1 MAPNSGKE
9 RRAGGPAKTAPTAA
23 QKKSPGLRNWVRIVG
38 GEWRGRRIR
47 FPTSATLRPTP
58 DRVRETLFNWLQQ
71 SISGARCIDLFA
83 GSAALGLE
91 ALSRGAREALFV
103 ENDARVA
110 AGIRDSLVELKATR
124 GRVLERDAFAM
135 LAGAGEP
142 FDIAFVDPPFARGGL
157 SELCKLLEA
166 QGWLAKDAFIYLE
179 QSARAEAVRLPD
191 GWVLWRETKAGEV
204 LGMLA
209 RRRAPS
215 TERDDERMG
224 AT

>member
-1 MAPNSGKE
+1 M
-9 RRAGGPAKTAPTAA
+9 
-23 QKKSPGLRNWVRIVG
+23 
-38 GEWRGRRIR
+38 
-47 FPTSATLRPTP
+47 LRPTP
-58 DRVRETLFNWLQQ
+58 DRVRETLFNWLQ
-71 SISGARCIDLFA
+71 SGISGARCIDLFA

-91 ALSRGAREALFV
+91 ALSRGAREAVFV

-124 GRVLERDAFAM
+124 GRVLERDAFAL

-157 SELCKLLEA
+157 AELCKLLEA

-179 QSARAEAVRLPD
+179 QSARAEVVRLPD
-191 GWVLWRETKAGEV
+191 GWVLWRETRAGEV

-209 RRRAPS
+209 RRRAPP
-215 TERDDERMG
+215 TERDDERVS